1 MIKRVENYV
10 LKISQLELNTG
21 AKFVLAFTNQVIMLP
36 GLPKDGNYININLE
50 NDQIK
55 NLK

>member
-1 MIKRVENYV
+1 VF
-10 LKISQLELNTG
+10 KISQVEINTG
-21 AKFVLAFTNQVIMLP
+21 AKFVLALSDQVIMLP

-50 NDQIK
+50 DGQIK

>member
-1 MIKRVENYV
+1 MIKRVEKYV